1 MQTKCGHIF
10 RKVVH
15 IFSDSLMLYI
25 SVHWTVSHYHKIWSN
40 KKKWKMLAVPKNKKV
55 DSGNKEGG
63 YIEEVKT
70 LICQC
75 AE

>member
-1 MQTKCGHIF
+1 
-10 RKVVH
+10 
-15 IFSDSLMLYI
+15 
-25 SVHWTVSHYHKIWSN
+25 
-40 KKKWKMLAVPKNKKV
+40 MLAVPKNKKV